1 MVHIFFII
9 SSYALSYKPLKQIH
23 SQQFSA
29 LDTTLSSAV
38 FRCAIRLFL
47 PSFVILFL
55 MALALHCELS
65 NERYASSFL
74 APSSQLTHC
83 WQTCWGLLRSLWA
96 IGDIGYPQP
105 LCNPALWTIPIEF
118 APSLLLFTVILGLS
132 RCPTH
137 IRVFLLASII
147 AVCFCS
153 GQLYTVEFLG
163 GMFLADVI
171 SFKTDIFLH
180 KHQAQ

>member
-9 SSYALSYKPLKQIH
+9 SSYALSYKLLKQIH

-38 FRCAIRLFL
+38 FRRAIRLFL

-65 NERYASSFL
+65 DERYASSFL
-74 APSSQLTHC
+74 ALSSQLTHC

-96 IGDIGYPQP
+96 IDDIGYPQP
-105 LCNPALWTIPIEF
+105 LCNPALW
-118 APSLLLFTVILGLS
+118 
-132 RCPTH
+132 
-137 IRVFLLASII
+137 IRSII
-147 AVCFCS
+147 TA
-153 GQLYTVEFLG
+153 LYCHSRPIPMSHPHPRFPSSQHHSCLFLQRT
-163 GMFLADVI
+163 I
-171 SFKTDIFLH
+171 IYC
-180 KHQAQ
+180 